1 MQFDNMDPQ
10 QQFCLKWNSYSSNLA
25 MTFSNLFK
33 SDLLAD
39 VTLYCGGMYILDD
52 ISNETR

>member
-1 MQFDNMDPQ
+1 
-10 QQFCLKWNSYSSNLA
+10 

-39 VTLYCGGMYILDD
+39 VTLYCGGECDKFEIA
-52 ISNETR
+52 II